1 MARAAPSAVD
11 AVAADGGRDRS
22 VDLDNDWRFALVN
35 PTGITD
41 PTGAFAG
48 AQDPAFDDS
57 SWRVVD
63 LPHDWS
69 IELDPTSGPGTG
81 TNGGTGFLQGGLG
94 WYRKTFTLAP
104 SLAGKRLSVEFDGV
118 YMDSSVYFNG
128 QLVGSHPYG
137 YTGFSVDLTPL
148 ARTDGTSP
156 NVLAVKVQNQLPSS
170 RWYSGSGIY
179 RNVHLIVTDP
189 VHVTRH
195 GVFVTTPDL
204 EQTVASAGTPR
215 SGASTC
221 TTTSARWA
229 PRSTATRCCGK
240 CG

>member
-1 MARAAPSAVD
+1 MRRSLWSALLATAIAFTLVAGPVPGGTAMARTAAPGGASPAAAAVTTAVD
-11 AVAADGGRDRS
+11 AHGGRDRS

-57 SWRVVD
+57 TWRVVD

-81 TNGGTGFLQGGLG
+81 TNAGTGFLQGGLG

-156 NVLAVKVQNQLPSS
+156 NVLAV
-170 RWYSGSGIY
+170 RC
-179 RNVHLIVTDP
+179 R
-189 VHVTRH
+189 TR
-195 GVFVTTPDL
+195 FP
-204 EQTVASAGTPR
+204 AAAGTP
-215 SGASTC
+215 A
-221 TTTSARWA
+221 AA
-229 PRSTATRCCGK
+229 STATCTWS
-240 CG
+240 